1 MQRKLRMNLVPW
13 RTPDVTMRIW
23 ELGKVPPQIGP
34 LVDGGINMSTR
45 EILVLKTANERI
57 PRLFDQF
64 FTHFL
69 GVANFPLAQMR
80 HGEET
85 FEETWAAEGAVE
97 EDLEED
103 PMATVM
109 PLVVQHNP

>member
-57 PRLFDQF
+57 PWLFDQF

-69 GVANFPLAQMR
+69 DVANFPLAQMR
-80 HGEET
+80 HERRPLRKPGLLKVQLRK
-85 FEETWAAEGAVE
+85 TWRRTPWRCQDV
-97 EDLEED
+97 LI
-103 PMATVM
+103 
-109 PLVVQHNP
+109 